1 MVPTAYVI
9 LVLEK
14 GALMKVII
22 LSGFLGAG
30 KTSVLLQMAGYLTGE
45 SIDRKP
51 AKVAILE
58 NEIGKVSV
66 DGSTLRAQG
75 IEVRDLFAGCVCC
88 TLTGELASALRE
100 VEAEVK
106 PDWLI
111 VEATGLA
118 YPDRTADIIRE
129 QTINLEKLKIIVLID
144 AEHFLILDRIVPLIS
159 GQPCFA
165 DILLLNKTDLAD
177 DATRQEIVDRLREI
191 NSEAPIFEI
200 VAIEQL
206 PDTLWQ
212 EVL

>member
-1 MVPTAYVI
+1 MPVT
-9 LVLEK
+9 
-14 GALMKVII
+14 
-22 LSGFLGAG
+22 
-30 KTSVLLQMAGYLTGE
+30 
-45 SIDRKP
+45 
-51 AKVAILE
+51 VAILE

-88 TLTGELASALRE
+88 TLTGELASAVRE
-100 VEAEVK
+100 IEAEVM

-118 YPDRTADIIRE
+118 FPDRTADLIRE
-129 QTINLEKLKIIVLID
+129 YATNLEVLKIIVLVD
-144 AEHFLILDRIVPLIS
+144 AEHFLILDRMVPLIS

-165 DILLLNKTDLAD
+165 DILLLNKVDLVE
-177 DATRQEIVDRLREI
+177 DAIRQKTVDRLREI
-191 NSEAPIFEI
+191 NSEAQLFEI

>member
-1 MVPTAYVI
+1 VEGV
-9 LVLEK
+9 
-14 GALMKVII
+14 LMKVII

-30 KTSVLLQMAGYLTGE
+30 KTSVLLQMAGYLTGT
-45 SIDRKP
+45 STDRSA

-100 VEAEVK
+100 IETQVM

-118 YPDRTADIIRE
+118 YPDRTADLIRE
-129 QTINLEKLKIIVLID
+129 YAINLEALRIIVLVD
-144 AEHFLILDRIVPLIS
+144 AEHFLILDTIVPLIS
-159 GQPCFA
+159 GQPRFA
-165 DILLLNKTDLAD
+165 DIVLLNKVDLVED
-177 DATRQEIVDRLREI
+177 TTRRETVDRLREI
-191 NSEAPIFEI
+191 NSEAPLFEI

>member
-1 MVPTAYVI
+1 
-9 LVLEK
+9 
-14 GALMKVII
+14 MKVII

-30 KTSVLLQMAGYLTGE
+30 KTSVLLQMAHYLTDT
-45 SIDRKP
+45 STDRMP
-51 AKVAILE
+51 VTVAILE

-88 TLTGELASALRE
+88 TLTGELASAVRE
-100 VEAEVK
+100 IEAEVM

-118 YPDRTADIIRE
+118 FPDRTADLIRE
-129 QTINLEKLKIIVLID
+129 YATNLEVLKIIVLVD
-144 AEHFLILDRIVPLIS
+144 AEHFLILDRMVPLIS

-165 DILLLNKTDLAD
+165 DILLLNKVDLVE
-177 DATRQEIVDRLREI
+177 DAIRQKTVDRLREI
-191 NSEAPIFEI
+191 NSEAQLFEI